1 MYLGPWLP
9 EPISKPK
16 GPLLSLRPSC
26 LRLLRTIVVVLGPL
40 ESSPPLKGLNL
51 VTAAQSLL
59 PFKATYSG
67 TSLTVLWLRLRLSI
81 QEVQVWSLDG
91 QLRSHVPPGQNPKHK
106 TEATLDGI
114 PDSMDMSLSK
124 CQELMMDREAWHAA
138 VHGVIKSQTRL
149 SDWTELILILNIFT
163 FWSKCLFL
171 FCR

>member
-114 PDSMDMSLSK
+114 PDSMDVSLSK
-124 CQELMMDREAWHAA
+124 LWKMVKVREARHAA
-138 VHGVIKSQTRL
+138 VHGVAKSGICL
-149 SDWTELILILNIFT
+149 SDWTTYCIKVN
-163 FWSKCLFL
+163 
-171 FCR
+171 